1 MQQMCY
7 TGVTMPHDEQ
17 TDPVY
22 LTTAQAAER
31 LGVTR
36 QRVHQLIQEKRL
48 PAEKFG
54 PLYKIREED
63 LELVKDRKRTGRPRK
78 ST

>member
-1 MQQMCY
+1 MNQLCY
-7 TGVTMPHDEQ
+7 TEATMPHDEQ
-17 TDPVY
+17 TEPVY

-36 QRVHQLIQEKRL
+36 QRIHQLITEERL
-48 PAEKFG
+48 PAKKLG
-54 PLYKIREED
+54 PIWTIREED

-78 ST
+78 SA